1 MHHKQLQAHH
11 MLSQT
16 MHHHD
21 HIQWILVYLTLFV
34 TAKNIGL
41 KNMLDQRNIFSYK
54 NAHLFPKPS
63 VGHQD
68 FWTR

>member
-21 HIQWILVYLTLFV
+21 HIQWMLVYLTLYGI
-34 TAKNIGL
+34 AKKSQIKEYEWIDKL
-41 KNMLDQRNIFSYK
+41 FLIIECIF
-54 NAHLFPKPS
+54 FQKP
-63 VGHQD
+63 GAR
-68 FWTR
+68 FTNT